1 MSATALRNDIQLISV
16 IMAGP
21 DSKTRFKEAAQL
33 LDYGFGKCRLY
44 TDEEQMK
51 YPPLKVRKG
60 VQNQVTCHGKETFRY
75 LDTDGKDLAGI
86 QRSIQLADTV
96 TAPVQEGDTAGYL
109 IYTLDGK
116 EIGRSELV
124 FDESVEKA
132 GYGYSDIVEV
142 DRDVASMVME
152 VRSALNGAGI
162 EAPYVLLPHSMSGLE
177 AIYWV
182 QNYPDEI
189 SGIIGIDMAV
199 PDAYD
204 KEYNLIISK
213 TMMTLGRASV
223 KLGLLRIPGI
233 YPLNEAPLTEKEAK
247 QQRLL
252 MYRNAVNPVYIAE
265 GQKVY
270 ENAQT
275 VKTGGAISCPVLMF
289 CSDGTEIGDFWIPT
303 QEKFAEENQ
312 AKIICFDCGH
322 NIHYYKSEEMVDH
335 IESFLA
341 EIIG

>member
-1 MSATALRNDIQLISV
+1 MKVFRKILKVMGITIGIFAGLICILAIYNQIALKAETDDIIPNGQMIDLGDYRVHVYSEGENEKAPTLVFLSGSATV
-16 IMAGP
+16 
-21 DSKTRFKEAAQL
+21 
-33 LDYGFGKCRLY
+33 
-44 TDEEQMK
+44 
-51 YPPLKVRKG
+51 
-60 VQNQVTCHGKETFRY
+60 
-75 LDTDGKDLAGI
+75 
-86 QRSIQLADTV
+86 
-96 TAPVQEGDTAGYL
+96 APVYDFKALYSH
-109 IYTLDGK
+109 I
-116 EIGRSELV
+116 S
-124 FDESVEKA
+124 DEYQIAVVEKA

-223 KLGLLRIPGI
+223 KLGLLRFPGI

-252 MYRNAVNPVYIAE
+252 MYRNTVNPVYIAE

-275 VKTGGAISCPVLMF
+275 VKTGGAISCPVSMF

-322 NIHYYKSEEMVDH
+322 YSHYDKSEEMVDH